1 MSQTPKGVSAVGTAA
16 VLLIIGLSVY
26 HSCFRVTNE
35 IGPIGADKAG
45 RQIFLQSLQHY
56 MGEPLGF
63 TVTSEWSDLP
73 LLKRLLVQ
81 EPMRTTI
88 RFVFSKG
95 ADQPDPRPFAELLEA
110 PYPRFFALFN
120 SSPDAEIWL
129 REEHSVPLA
138 DFSER
143 LDELGAFTVE
153 DMFASLGFRRFEVYH
168 GGRALL
174 MRDLPEVHRANV
186 KWVGGGDE

>member
-1 MSQTPKGVSAVGTAA
+1 MSQASKGVPAVGAA
-16 VLLIIGLSVY
+16 GFLLIIGLSFY

-56 MGEPLGF
+56 MGEPLGYS
-63 TVTSEWSDLP
+63 VTSECSDSSFLV
-73 LLKRLLVQ
+73 RLLVQ

-88 RFVFSKG
+88 RFVFPKD
-95 ADQPDPRPFAELLEA
+95 ADQPDPRPFIELLDA

-120 SSPDAEIWL
+120 SPPDAEIWL

-138 DFSER
+138 DFYDR
-143 LDELGAFTVE
+143 LDELGASTVE
-153 DMFASLGFRRFEVYH
+153 DMFASMGFRRFEVYYD
-168 GGRALL
+168 GRALL
-174 MRDLPEVHRANV
+174 QRDLPEVNRANV

>member
-1 MSQTPKGVSAVGTAA
+1 MSKKLGAAPAAGAAAFLLLVGFS
-16 VLLIIGLSVY
+16 LY

-56 MGEPLGF
+56 MGKPLGY
-63 TVTSEWSDLP
+63 TVTSEWSDSSFLV
-73 LLKRLLVQ
+73 RLLVQ

-88 RFVFSKG
+88 RFVLPKDG
-95 ADQPDPRPFAELLEA
+95 GEPDSRPFIELLEA

-120 SSPDAEIWL
+120 SPPDAEIWL

-138 DFSER
+138 NFYER
-143 LDELGAFTVE
+143 LDDIGASTVE
-153 DMFASLGFRRFEVYH
+153 DMFASLGFRRFEVYYD
-168 GGRALL
+168 GRALL
-174 MRDLPEVHRANV
+174 QRDLRQVHRANV
-186 KWVGGGDE
+186 KWVGAGDE